1 MKILVAELDRTLLP
15 NGSWE
20 NDSDAITLFNELTD
34 MHDVLVVY
42 VVPHQ
47 LNERPRK
54 TLEYEPPAERFNAC
68 VASIG

>member
-1 MKILVAELDRTLLP
+1 MKILATDLDGTLLP

-20 NDSDAITLFNELTD
+20 TDSDAITLFNDLTD

-42 VVPHQ
+42 VVPRQ

-54 TLEYEPPAERFNAC
+54 TLEYETPAGRFKAC